1 MLFRKGKF
9 DGIGWVDEVHIWG
22 RGEVMT
28 QTRYFTLEEVL
39 AARPVNRRRVDR
51 ERAKI
56 RSVLRAQR
64 LADIRAARNLTQRN
78 VAEAID
84 VDQSRISRIENGDL
98 TRVEVGTLM
107 AYAEA
112 LGGTL
117 EISVRVQNVA
127 IPLSLDP
134 K

>member
-1 MLFRKGKF
+1 
-9 DGIGWVDEVHIWG
+9 
-22 RGEVMT
+22 
-28 QTRYFTLEEVL
+28 
-39 AARPVNRRRVDR
+39 
-51 ERAKI
+51 
-56 RSVLRAQR
+56 
-64 LADIRAARNLTQRN
+64 
-78 VAEAID
+78 
-84 VDQSRISRIENGDL
+84 
-98 TRVEVGTLM
+98 M

>member
-1 MLFRKGKF
+1 
-9 DGIGWVDEVHIWG
+9 
-22 RGEVMT
+22 MT
-28 QTRYFTLEEVL
+28 TRYWTLEEVL
-39 AARPVNRRRVDR
+39 EKVPVNKRRVAR

-56 RSVLRAQR
+56 RAVLRAQR

-84 VDQSRISRIENGDL
+84 VDQSHISRIENGDL

-134 K
+134 KYRGKSTSRSPVSFRSLQSQT

>member
-1 MLFRKGKF
+1 
-9 DGIGWVDEVHIWG
+9 
-22 RGEVMT
+22 MT
-28 QTRYFTLEEVL
+28 TRYWTLEEVL
-39 AARPVNRRRVDR
+39 EKVTVNKRRVAR

-56 RSVLRAQR
+56 RAVLRAQR